1 MECNESFQVA
11 ELVRDFESILGS
23 SENDHQS
30 QEEKRLSQDEVSRYA
45 RWACLHFLESE
56 GCLDSKESQWHEVS
70 TTSVQMKQAWQFFTT
85 CFGYAI
91 DNWVRHLNVSL

>member
-30 QEEKRLSQDEVSRYA
+30 QEETL
-45 RWACLHFLESE
+45 
-56 GCLDSKESQWHEVS
+56 
-70 TTSVQMKQAWQFFTT
+70 
-85 CFGYAI
+85 
-91 DNWVRHLNVSL
+91 